1 MDGAEASE
9 KLTETAASPGKIPP
23 HGRVISL
30 SPRVQEL
37 GCREQGTAH
46 SPGCSSLWQPSLNPL
61 RWESLYKVPIPH
73 FKPAFL
79 LPATPS
85 FHQHPTVLSFPFGLL
100 ARNKEQGT
108 RNKSILAYNHR
119 AEQLPSPAPAPCRQ
133 TFLGAVHGVYLVA
146 EFLLEMHRF
155 GDSYSHVGPDSI
167 MKISSAG
174 KKHHFVIPCDHV
186 HKYNMDVPRLSC
198 VCVSWGLNLR
208 EGAAW
213 QSGSCL
219 ASRPLTSAFC

>member
-1 MDGAEASE
+1 MAA
-9 KLTETAASPGKIPP
+9 LTEPTAMGIVVQGAHPSLQACVPPP
-23 HGRVISL
+23 H
-30 SPRVQEL
+30 
-37 GCREQGTAH
+37 H
-46 SPGCSSLWQPSLNPL
+46 SQLPSA
-61 RWESLYKVPIPH
+61 SYSAV
-73 FKPAFL
+73 
-79 LPATPS
+79 LP
-85 FHQHPTVLSFPFGLL
+85 FWPTG
-100 ARNKEQGT
+100 KEQGT

-133 TFLGAVHGVYLVA
+133 TFLGAMHGVYLVA

-155 GDSYSHVGPDSI
+155 GDSYSHVGPDWI

-198 VCVSWGLNLR
+198 VCISWGLNLR